1 MRKKTSVAFL
11 AVLGLLLFGCG
22 KKTTTEQPTTKTPTP
37 VTTTAKPTTKKEEK
51 KFTVTVNSDNQKAG
65 TIEGVGQA
73 VEGSNVTLT
82 AKPNQGYTFLGFYD
96 GANKVSDG
104 NSTTYTISNI
114 SKDVTLT
121 AKWAVQSFTLTVNC
135 VNEEDPSVTAGSVT
149 YEGQDVDGK
158 LWETDTVITLTA
170 TPLTGYQFNGWYL
183 VGATDPL
190 STDAEYD
197 FHMLGQNTTLE
208 AHFGVKQCTIE
219 VVASDADAIKDYFI
233 WNSVDDDE
241 VYNQSITVNYGTDVQ
256 IGADANNGYEYV
268 ALYVWNEEGIYD
280 PADKLDVDY
289 NFTAT
294 DSVKFYAVFDPLNY
308 VYYVYNNNRAYGKI
322 EFTYGEL
329 EGADWDSVNM
339 AYNSTATVTATAYDG
354 YSFIGWYADGSYSDD
369 DFISDSATYT
379 LKMICSTENWD
390 DWAEEETI
398 YALFAPKAVTV
409 NVSVDTVD
417 GEGNPV
423 ATATINGDCEYG
435 NKIYLKYIDL
445 DPAYDYVGV
454 YTKVFNEET
463 QEYDYVRVPGTYHYA
478 NGFEYTISS
487 LEEVNLY
494 FVFELGERT
503 TFIYTNIEELNS
515 QIYEEVVGHYGDAI
529 DKIAPTIPGYTF
541 AGWYDDT
548 NIGWN
553 EDADGNW
560 VPYIL
565 EGATPISTDPQCPF
579 TNIGYDGYWCWY
591 TRNLYKVEYTYSDGV
606 NIANDQTWVEYGLK
620 TQLELPTYTGYAFQY
635 WYYNSD
641 VPGEGQVILTDANA
655 MMLQPYSVAGNVT
668 LRAKWLDGKVV
679 ATFDTDGG
687 STIDPLEVQ
696 YNHPITRP
704 ADPEKDGYKFEGW
717 FNADGQEWVFN
728 QAIVENTTLYAHW
741 SIRKYTIALESQDD
755 TIVTVNNGEIDG
767 TYEYHTKLQ
776 LSANVPD
783 GYTFAG
789 WYDEDILVLEDAEG
803 EYTLQSHNVVLVAK
817 FTVNEYT
824 VTVRYLRASNREFII
839 LNGIN
844 TKFSAN
850 GEYINGTTATYDYKT
865 SISVQSTLLSQYV
878 QYVSY
883 YSLNGTRI
891 TSYTWS
897 SSTSTVTY
905 NFVLPAEDVIIEIT
919 VAHTGYQFGVNKN
932 ITEGDAPYYTWQY
945 NSSHYTSASSW
956 SNNSIMYLYAPNV
969 TGYQFDGWYNGTT
982 LVTTKQ
988 NGYAYTHAAAHETLT
1003 AKYSPLYYN
1012 VFAETVVDSHTGSDD
1027 VDDLIDD
1034 DEQYTKSYTVTTYA
1048 KTGYSF
1054 LGWYDVNSSEYV
1066 STDLSYTFTMP
1077 HDDVYLQAI
1086 YEINSYGMNIQHD
1099 IANTKW
1105 NELMPGNS
1113 GHGDVKVTNESYDY
1127 NTEIEFEITTNPGW
1141 KFKGIYGVEG
1151 NYTFVEADKN
1161 RLSDFE
1167 ELLIDENATT
1177 FTFTVPATDYSFFV
1191 LWEANK
1197 YNVAYITNGGTLDSS
1212 MQTGILFGIEAQLKV
1227 PVWEGGQKDFVG
1239 WLYQD
1244 LDEAIEYRF
1253 TEYDG
1258 LAACYNIPK
1267 NIQLQA
1273 IWGQHLQDITFEVG
1287 TNVAVFATDT
1297 KTFIQKV
1304 PNGGYVNRP
1313 EDPVKKGHTFLG
1325 WYTTAEGDVQWD
1337 FDNLPVT
1344 EDKTI
1349 YAHWEV
1355 NSYEVVVRN
1364 FAGAYRGYFTYYV
1377 NDDIQGTVTSN
1388 ATFTIPFGS
1397 TLKLHAYM
1405 YVGWKISRWEYW
1417 TDAMGTWT
1425 TLSTKLEYDYTLVQ
1439 DVTTKIDLM
1448 YTNTISSM
1456 SNSDG
1461 ELWNSGPFLASQTE
1475 KQLMFIYLVTIC
1487 EAFHTQTGLCQS
1499 ARVFSR

>member
-22 KKTTTEQPTTKTPTP
+22 KKTTKEQTTTKTPTP

-51 KFTVTVNSDNQKAG
+51 KFTVTVNSDNQNAG

-104 NSTTYTISNI
+104 NSTTYTISKI

-121 AKWAVQSFTLTVNC
+121 AKWAVQSFTLNVTS
-135 VNEEDPSVTAGSVT
+135 VNEDDISVVAGTVT

-294 DSVKFYAVFDPLNY
+294 DSVKFYAAFEPLDY
-308 VYYVYNNNRAYGKI
+308 IFYVYNNNRTYGQIDFK
-322 EFTYGEL
+322 YGEL
-329 EGADWDSVNM
+329 EGTDWDSVDM
-339 AYNSTATVTATAYDG
+339 AYNSTATVTAVAHDG

-379 LKMICSTENWD
+379 LNMICSTENWD

-398 YALFAPKAVTV
+398 YALFAPNAVTV
-409 NVSVDTVD
+409 NLVVDEDDQGTKL
-417 GEGNPV
+417 G
-423 ATATINGDCEYG
+423 TAEIIYGQCAFNSDIYMTITNV
-435 NKIYLKYIDL
+435 N
-445 DPAYDYVGV
+445 PAYDFMGFFVKELN
-454 YTKVFNEET
+454 TET
-463 QEYDYVRVPGTYHYA
+463 GEYEYINLHISQVHYA
-478 NGFEYTISS
+478 GIGNAYKYSITTTD
-487 LEEVNLY
+487 EVNLY
-494 FVFELGERT
+494 VKFELGTRT
-503 TFIYTNIEELNS
+503 TFFYTNIEELNS
-515 QIYEEVVGHYGDAI
+515 QLYEEVTGHYGDAI
-529 DKIAPTIPGYTF
+529 DKTAPTISGYTF
-541 AGWYDDT
+541 AGWYDDAK
-548 NIGWN
+548 IGWN

-560 VPYIL
+560 VPYIV
-565 EGATPISTDPQCPF
+565 EGATPISTDPQFPL
-579 TNIGYDGYWCWY
+579 TNTGYDGYWCWY

-655 MMLQPYSVAGNVT
+655 MMLEPYSVAGNLT

-679 ATFDTDGG
+679 ATFETNGG
-687 STIDPLEVQ
+687 SKIDPREVQ

-704 ADPEKDGYKFEGW
+704 DDPNKDGYTFEGW

-728 QAIVENTTLYAHW
+728 QPIVENTTLYAHW
-741 SIRKYTIALESQDD
+741 TINQYTIALESQDD

-767 TYEYHTKLQ
+767 TYDYHTVLH
-776 LSANVPD
+776 LSANVAD

-789 WYDEDILVLEDAEG
+789 WYDEDKLVLEDAEG
-803 EYTLQSHNVVLVAK
+803 EYTLESHDVVLVAK
-817 FTVNEYT
+817 FTVNEYN

-878 QYVSY
+878 QYVNY

-897 SSTSTVTY
+897 SSTFTVTY
-905 NFVLPAEDVIIEIT
+905 NFELPAEDVIIEIT

-932 ITEGDAPYYTWQY
+932 ITEGDVPYYTWQY
-945 NSSHYTSASSW
+945 NSSHYTSA
-956 SNNSIMYLYAPNV
+956 
-969 TGYQFDGWYNGTT
+969 
-982 LVTTKQ
+982 
-988 NGYAYTHAAAHETLT
+988 
-1003 AKYSPLYYN
+1003 
-1012 VFAETVVDSHTGSDD
+1012 
-1027 VDDLIDD
+1027 
-1034 DEQYTKSYTVTTYA
+1034 
-1048 KTGYSF
+1048 
-1054 LGWYDVNSSEYV
+1054 
-1066 STDLSYTFTMP
+1066 
-1077 HDDVYLQAI
+1077 
-1086 YEINSYGMNIQHD
+1086 
-1099 IANTKW
+1099 
-1105 NELMPGNS
+1105 
-1113 GHGDVKVTNESYDY
+1113 
-1127 NTEIEFEITTNPGW
+1127 
-1141 KFKGIYGVEG
+1141 
-1151 NYTFVEADKN
+1151 
-1161 RLSDFE
+1161 
-1167 ELLIDENATT
+1167 
-1177 FTFTVPATDYSFFV
+1177 
-1191 LWEANK
+1191 
-1197 YNVAYITNGGTLDSS
+1197 
-1212 MQTGILFGIEAQLKV
+1212 
-1227 PVWEGGQKDFVG
+1227 
-1239 WLYQD
+1239 
-1244 LDEAIEYRF
+1244 
-1253 TEYDG
+1253 
-1258 LAACYNIPK
+1258 
-1267 NIQLQA
+1267 
-1273 IWGQHLQDITFEVG
+1273 
-1287 TNVAVFATDT
+1287 
-1297 KTFIQKV
+1297 
-1304 PNGGYVNRP
+1304 
-1313 EDPVKKGHTFLG
+1313 
-1325 WYTTAEGDVQWD
+1325 
-1337 FDNLPVT
+1337 
-1344 EDKTI
+1344 
-1349 YAHWEV
+1349 
-1355 NSYEVVVRN
+1355 
-1364 FAGAYRGYFTYYV
+1364 
-1377 NDDIQGTVTSN
+1377 
-1388 ATFTIPFGS
+1388 
-1397 TLKLHAYM
+1397 
-1405 YVGWKISRWEYW
+1405 
-1417 TDAMGTWT
+1417 
-1425 TLSTKLEYDYTLVQ
+1425 
-1439 DVTTKIDLM
+1439 
-1448 YTNTISSM
+1448 
-1456 SNSDG
+1456 
-1461 ELWNSGPFLASQTE
+1461 
-1475 KQLMFIYLVTIC
+1475 
-1487 EAFHTQTGLCQS
+1487 
-1499 ARVFSR
+1499 